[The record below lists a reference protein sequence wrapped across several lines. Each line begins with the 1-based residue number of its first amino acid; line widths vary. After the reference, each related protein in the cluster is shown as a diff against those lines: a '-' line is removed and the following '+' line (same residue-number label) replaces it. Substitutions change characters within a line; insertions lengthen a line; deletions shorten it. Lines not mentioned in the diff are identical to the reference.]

1 MDGTSVAPAA
11 LPGAATA
18 LPASHA
24 APTTNRLVLPG
35 AQLAAAPVGHQLSG
49 DLGHLPIP
57 VGPVA
62 PSQRRIGE
70 TGISVLPMALGGN
83 VFGWTLDAGQ
93 SESVLDAFSAAG
105 GSFLD
110 TADSYAGGRSEIIIG
125 NWMRRRRNRDEMV
138 VGTKIGK
145 SADNP
150 GLSRRSI
157 RAAVRA
163 SLARLQTDRIDVLY
177 LHFDDAETSLEETLT
192 AVDEAIRDGLV
203 REAGF
208 SNHAAYRVMEAR
220 ILAGLLGTR
229 PLAALQNQYSLME
242 RTGYEGDL
250 AGVARAQSLAVM
262 PRFALASGFLTG
274 KYRSRADLGGH
285 RRGGEASKYL
295 GKRGLRVLAALDRV
309 AAEHG
314 VAVGAVAIAWLL
326 AKPLVVAP
334 VASASTPEQLAELLA
349 GPGVQLSR
357 QQVALLDR
365 ASTGA

>member
-11 LPGAATA
+11 LPGAPSA
-18 LPASHA
+18 LPRTHA
-24 APTTNRLVLPG
+24 APVTSAIALPG
-35 AQLAAAPVGHQLSG
+35 AELAPAPPGHQLSG

-62 PSQRRIGE
+62 PQHRRIGE
-70 TGISVLPMALGGN
+70 TGISVLPLALGGN
-83 VFGWTLDAGQ
+83 VFGWTLDAPQ
-93 SESVLDAFSAAG
+93 SEAVLDAFAAAG
-105 GSFLD
+105 GTFLD

-125 NWMRRRRNRDEMV
+125 NWMRRRRNRDAMV

-145 SADNP
+145 SADHP
-150 GLSRRSI
+150 GLGRSSI
-157 RAAVRA
+157 RSAVRA
-163 SLARLQTDRIDVLY
+163 SLRRLQTDRIDVLY
-177 LHFDDAETSLEETLT
+177 LHLDDPATPLEETLT
-192 AVDEAIRDGLV
+192 AVDEAIRAGLV

-208 SNHAAYRVMEAR
+208 SHHSAYRVMEAR

-242 RTGYEGDL
+242 RSGYEGDL
-250 AGVARAQSLAVM
+250 AGVARAQGLAVM
-262 PRFALASGFLTG
+262 PRFALASGFLSG
-274 KYRSRADLGGH
+274 KYRSRADLGGY
-285 RRGGEASKYL
+285 RRGGEAGKHL

-334 VASASTPEQLAELLA
+334 VTSASTPEQLAELLA

-365 ASTGA
+365 ASSGA